1 MTGITV
7 ILRSIK
13 YKLRMR
19 SESKVLTCDS
29 KAFYLKLQKRNGLL
43 CESLISM

>member
-13 YKLRMR
+13 YKFRTR
-19 SESKVLTCDS
+19 NGSKVLTCDS
-29 KAFYLKLQKRNGLL
+29 NAFYLKVLKINELL
-43 CESLISM
+43 L

>member
-13 YKLRMR
+13 LKFRTR
-19 SESKVLTCDS
+19 NESKILNCDIDS
-29 KAFYLKLQKRNGLL
+29 LYLKVLA
-43 CESLISM
+43 IIA

>member
-13 YKLRMR
+13 YKLRTR
-19 SESKVLTCDS
+19 SESEVLTCDS
-29 KAFYLKLQKRNGLL
+29 KAFYLKLQKINELL
-43 CESLISM
+43 L